1 CQEPMTLFVGKQALF
16 QCSLTGTLPME
27 IIWHKDN
34 IAISSEGNY
43 VMKSDKNKCSLLIK
57 SLQMTDQGVYLCK
70 ASNSVGTATFTT
82 NLKVINKPSFVKLI
96 EAVSIAVNDLLRLE
110 CQVDD
115 DTGVTVTWTRDGKK
129 VHQSMDCKLSF
140 EDKVAVLEIPKSKI
154 KDSGNST
161 CEAVVTVQDQIIPP
175 SFTRKLKQIEGIK
188 GSFAH
193 MECLVSGSLPITIQW
208 FKDDSEVLSG
218 ERQKYTF
225 FENVA
230 FLEISDLDSKDCG
243 NYTCIAKNKAG
254 TVQCSAVLFVKEPPS
269 ILENPESL
277 KVLPGSKGTATF
289 IAKVGGDPIPSVKWM
304 KGKWRQLTNGGRI
317 SIEQKGEVSKLEIRE
332 VTKSDSGQY
341 RCVASNKHG
350 EIEASADIVRPDKG
364 VYSLTLEND
373 IASVSGE
380 VEVNVIGNEGNTK
393 IDTDSFSTVLNIN
406 ECTRNHTGNYLLTV
420 SNPAGTKTV
429 ALNVTVLDVP
439 AAPIGPVNILEVSP
453 DAMMIEWRPPKD
465 DGGSPVT
472 NYIVEKRE
480 SNKETWGGV
489 SSGSLA
495 TQLNITRLQKGTEYV
510 VRIRAENKM
519 GIGAPLE
526 SKPTVAEHTFMP
538 PSPPGK
544 PQTSD
549 ISEDAVTVGWTMP
562 LADGGS
568 PIHGYILER
577 RHKGGKWIRVNKT
590 PHKDLRFR
598 VLGLFEGNEY
608 EFRVFAENIAGYSGP
623 SPISDPCIPCRPITY
638 VITATNS
645 AGTFTAYA
653 NVNVLDIP
661 GPVRNL
667 RVTGIGP
674 DKCKVVWDG
683 PEDDGGC
690 EVDSYILE
698 KCETRR
704 MVWST
709 YSAFVVTPYCNVT
722 RLVEGNEY
730 IFRVRAENK
739 MGTGPALETRPV
751 TVRTQFSKP
760 GPPEAPD
767 VTKVK
772 ITMKYF
778 ELKPFGYLLNQIIV
792 QHLS

>member
-1 CQEPMTLFVGKQALF
+1 MFYLLSVEMYPPIFVSKPEPMTLFVGKQALF

-161 CEAVVTVQDQIIPP
+161 CEAVVTVQDGPELTIISCYSSEPP
-175 SFTRKLKQIEGIK
+175 KFTRTPARLSVVRPGQSKMFECQVTGTPEIDIYWFREGTEISPSNRYK
-188 GSFAH
+188 IAFVNS
-193 MECLVSGSLPITIQW
+193 
-208 FKDDSEVLSG
+208 
-218 ERQKYTF
+218 
-225 FENVA
+225 VA
-230 FLEISDLDSKDCG
+230 TLEISGTDMKDSGLYYCEAR
-243 NYTCIAKNKAG
+243 NEAG
-254 TVQCSAVLFVKEPPS
+254 SESCSMELKVKE
-269 ILENPESL
+269 
-277 KVLPGSKGTATF
+277 GTATF

-380 VEVNVIGNEGNTK
+380 VEVNVIGN
-393 IDTDSFSTVLNIN
+393 FSTVLNIN

-608 EFRVFAENIAGYSGP
+608 EFRVFAENIAGK
-623 SPISDPCIPCRPITY
+623 Y